1 MLGFRGE
8 YAIEFSML
16 FTAVMVA
23 SLPMVIMYL
32 LMQRAFISGLT
43 AGAVKG

>member
-1 MLGFRGE
+1 
-8 YAIEFSML
+8 ML

-23 SLPMVIMYL
+23 SLPMVVMYL